1 VSVSANAPE
10 RPPSGRGSGKSAG
23 ASRRTGTPRPA
34 TQHRSGRARRASTGS
49 RVVTIAVLVVGSLI
63 FVYPFLWMMAS
74 ALRTQE
80 GVARGGVWLWPVQW
94 QWSNFSDGLSSFP
107 FWRYLGNSLLSTLIP
122 VVAVVISSSLVGF
135 AFARIRARGS
145 GVLFAIVLA
154 TLLLPQEV
162 TIVPQF
168 ILFKNLHMINT
179 LYPIILPTFFGGAF
193 FIFLFRQFYLGMPE
207 SLTDAALIDGAG
219 WFRIWFSIYLPLS
232 RPVMVA
238 TGVLQ
243 FMGYWNNFFQPVIYL
258 STDKWKT
265 LPLGLAGFQ
274 SVHGTN
280 VPLLMATALVVT
292 LPCVLIFFLA
302 QRHIIDGISFT
313 GSK

>member
-1 VSVSANAPE
+1 VSVSVSAPE
-10 RPPSGRGSGKSAG
+10 RAPAAPPVRGRRNGGRRRQST
-23 ASRRTGTPRPA
+23 ASRA
-34 TQHRSGRARRASTGS
+34 A
-49 RVVTIAVLVVGSLI
+49 TIAALVVGSLL

-74 ALRTQE
+74 ALRSQA
-80 GVARGGVWLWPVQW
+80 GVSRGGPWLWPVQW
-94 QWSNFSDGLSSFP
+94 KWSNFGDGLASFP
-107 FWRYLGNSLLSTLIP
+107 FWRYLGNSLLATLIP

-135 AFARIRARGS
+135 ALARIRARGS

-219 WFRIWFSIYLPLS
+219 WLRIWYSIYLPLS
-232 RPVMVA
+232 RPVVVA
-238 TGVLQ
+238 TAVMQ

-265 LPLGLAGFQ
+265 LPLALAGFQ
-274 SVHGTN
+274 SVHGTDI
-280 VPLLMATALVVT
+280 PLLMATALVVSA
-292 LPCVLIFFLA
+292 PCVLIFFLA

>member
-1 VSVSANAPE
+1 VSVSVSAPQQAPAQQQPARSR
-10 RPPSGRGSGKSAG
+10 RPPTT
-23 ASRRTGTPRPA
+23 SRA
-34 TQHRSGRARRASTGS
+34 
-49 RVVTIAVLVVGSLI
+49 VTFAVLVVGSIL
-63 FVYPFLWMMAS
+63 FVYPFLWMIAS
-74 ALRTQE
+74 ALRTQS
-80 GVARGGVWLWPVQW
+80 GVSRGGAALWPVQW
-94 QWSNFSDGLSSFP
+94 KWSNFSDGLGSFP
-107 FWRYLGNSLLSTLIP
+107 FWRYLGNSLLATLIP

-145 GVLFAIVLA
+145 GVLFALVLG

-219 WFRIWFSIYLPLS
+219 WLRIWFSIYLPLS
-232 RPVMVA
+232 RPVIVA
-238 TGVLQ
+238 TGVMQ

-265 LPLGLAGFQ
+265 LPLALAGFQ
-274 SVHGTN
+274 SEHGTN
-280 VPLLMATALVVT
+280 IPLLMATALVVS

-302 QRHIIDGISFT
+302 QRHIIEGISFT

>member
-1 VSVSANAPE
+1 MSVSVSAPE
-10 RPPSGRGSGKSAG
+10 RPPATRAAG
-23 ASRRTGTPRPA
+23 DRRTGGRRRQPPA
-34 TQHRSGRARRASTGS
+34 S
-49 RVVTIAVLVVGSLI
+49 RVATIAVLVIGSLV
-63 FVYPFLWMMAS
+63 FVYPFLWMLAS
-74 ALRTQE
+74 ALRTQA
-80 GVARGGVWLWPVQW
+80 GVSQGGVWLWPVQW
-94 QWSNFSDGLSSFP
+94 KWSNFTDGLASFP
-107 FWRYLGNSLLSTLIP
+107 FWRYLGNSLLATLIP

-219 WFRIWFSIYLPLS
+219 WLRIWFSIYLPLS
-232 RPVMVA
+232 RPVIVA
-238 TGVLQ
+238 TAVMQ

-265 LPLGLAGFQ
+265 LPLALAGFQ
-274 SVHGTN
+274 SVHGTDI
-280 VPLLMATALVVT
+280 PLLMATALVVSA
-292 LPCVLIFFLA
+292 PCVLIFFLA

>member
-1 VSVSANAPE
+1 MSVSVSAPEQAPV
-10 RPPSGRGSGKSAG
+10 R
-23 ASRRTGTPRPA
+23 RPA
-34 TQHRSGRARRASTGS
+34 RSNGNGGRRRQSSAS
-49 RVVTIAVLVVGSLI
+49 RVVTIAGLVVGSLV
-63 FVYPFLWMMAS
+63 FVYPFLWMIAS
-74 ALRTQE
+74 ALRTQA
-80 GVARGGVWLWPVQW
+80 GVSRGGVALWPVQW
-94 QWSNFSDGLSSFP
+94 KWSNFSDGLNSFP

-122 VVAVVISSSLVGF
+122 VVAVVVSSSLVGF

-145 GVLFAIVLA
+145 GVLFAIVLG

-168 ILFKNLHMINT
+168 ILFKDLHMINT

-219 WFRIWFSIYLPLS
+219 WLRIWFSIYLPLS
-232 RPVMVA
+232 RPVIVA
-238 TGVLQ
+238 TGVMQ

-265 LPLGLAGFQ
+265 LPLALAGFQ
-274 SVHGTN
+274 SVHGTDI
-280 VPLLMATALVVT
+280 PLLMATALVVS

-302 QRHIIDGISFT
+302 QRHIIEGISFT